1 MKKLLFIGSLVLLN
15 INANAT
21 TALASTFGWNADDA
35 THAFQE
41 AINSSAD
48 TIIIDK
54 QASDWIVGPNAFWDI
69 QDKTIIFQ
77 PGVVFKAKTGAFPDN
92 NDCLLK
98 LIRANNI
105 KIVGYGATFQMN
117 KAEYAAM
124 DDGEWRHSLA
134 INNSSHVEVYGL
146 VLNESGGDGVFI
158 SGSVDFGDPLYS
170 EYIVL
175 KDLWCN
181 NQYRQGISIC
191 SAQHVLVQNCWFT
204 NTSGTLPMSGV
215 DLEPYADY
223 QRMVDVVFEKCRF
236 TGNFG
241 NGIQLSLENLTT
253 SSTPVDISFRDCYS
267 SSNHDNSNPYAAT
280 EIIVAAASAKE
291 PVTGYVKFERCMVEN
306 SQWRAVYMRKSAD
319 SFFTVFDDC
328 VFLNVSKYAGDPDN
342 TPIWIEVTD
351 YSDPCPRFGGVAFNN
366 CLLSYKTTLNLLG
379 SRGNISTSPGMGN
392 VQLNNLTVIHP
403 KSSITIN
410 TTKGGGA
417 PDSTCVFDYYKFKKA
432 AITHVDFI
440 ADKSI
445 VECSGESSVLRL
457 TRIADTV
464 NFPVGISYNLTGTA
478 LEGEDYVR
486 MNRFMIIPANLFSQQ
501 DTLLVLKNDFPEEPE
516 SIDVTLVTSPLYTT
530 TSLTQSITVSDCLT
544 GINDITES
552 QIFTVF
558 PNPASDF
565 IEIRSTDDFKAEI
578 QVMNDKGQLILTQ
591 QMQGKVN
598 RISIRGLVKG
608 VYIINIQLD
617 KRCYRQKIINL

>member
-1 MKKLLFIGSLVLLN
+1 MKKLLLIGSLILLKCSVH
-15 INANAT
+15 AT
-21 TALASTFGWNADDA
+21 AILASSFGWNADDA
-35 THAFQE
+35 TSAFQE

-54 QASDWIVGPNAFWDI
+54 QASDWIVGPSAFWDI

-77 PGVVFKAKTGAFPDN
+77 PSVIIKAKTGAFPDN

-105 KIVGYGATFQMN
+105 KIIGYGATFQMN

-124 DDGEWRHSLA
+124 KDGEWRHSIA
-134 INNSSHVEVYGL
+134 INNSSHIEVYGL
-146 VLNESGGDGVFI
+146 VLNESGGDGVYI

-175 KDLWCN
+175 KDLWCDHH
-181 NQYRQGISIC
+181 YRQGISIC
-191 SAQHVLVQNCWFT
+191 SAQHVRVQNCWFI

-215 DLEPYADY
+215 DIEPYADY

-241 NGIQLSLENLTT
+241 NGIQVSLENLTT
-253 SSTPVDISFRDCYS
+253 SSTPVDISFKDCYS
-267 SSNHDNSNPYAAT
+267 SSNHDVSHPYAAA
-280 EIIVAAASAKE
+280 EINIQAASAKE
-291 PVTGYVKFERCMVEN
+291 AVTGLVRFERCMVEN
-306 SQWRAVYMRKSAD
+306 SQWRAVYLRKSTD
-319 SFFTVFDDC
+319 SFFASFDDC

-410 TTKGGGA
+410 TTKGGGS

-432 AITHVDFI
+432 ASTHVDLV
-440 ADKSI
+440 ADNSI
-445 VECSGESSVLRL
+445 VECSDESSVLRL

-464 NFPVGISYNLTGTA
+464 NFPLGISYDLAGTA
-478 LEGEDYVR
+478 NEGEDFIR
-486 MNRFMIIPANLFSQQ
+486 MNGFMIIPANLLSQN
-501 DTLLVLKNDFPEEPE
+501 DTLYVLQNEYPEEVKELVLTMN
-516 SIDVTLVTSPLYTT
+516 SSTLYTT
-530 TSLTQSITVSDCLT
+530 TSTPQTIMVSDCIT
-544 GINDITES
+544 GLAEIDAKK
-552 QIFTVF
+552 IFAIF
-558 PNPASDF
+558 PNPTSDF
-565 IEIRSTDDFKAEI
+565 VEIRFTDDYTGTI
-578 QVMNDKGQLILTQ
+578 QVLNDQGQLLLSQ
-591 QMQGKVN
+591 KGLGRVN
-598 RISIRGLVKG
+598 RINMSGLAKG
-608 VYIINIQLD
+608 MYFINIQLD
-617 KRCYRQKIINL
+617 ERIYQQKIINL